1 MARTKRKTSM
11 RGGAKTIKNM
21 KGGMLGGGKSGA
33 YTVSQGNGSG
43 VTYASI
49 RGPKKKKNYTSLSSV
64 GEFGLIERIQSN
76 FDLKNSSSIL
86 GIGDDAAV
94 IDSKNKTVVSTD
106 MLVENIH
113 FNLMYVPLKHL
124 GYKSVIVNLSDIF
137 AMNAKPEQITVSL
150 SVSNRFTLEAVDEL
164 YSGIKLACE
173 KYKVDLIGGDTTSS
187 EKGLIISI
195 TAIGTSEKDRLVY
208 RTGAKKNDLVAV
220 TGNLGAAYMGLQIL
234 EREKEV
240 FKVNPQSQPNLDK
253 YTYCIQR
260 QLRPEARHDIFKYFK
275 ENKIIPTSMIDI
287 SDGLSSEILHI
298 SEKSKVGI
306 HIYEDKIPIDNET
319 IKICK
324 EFKLNEM
331 TAALNGGE
339 DYEILFTIDQSD
351 YELVKKSEIVSIIG
365 HVTKIEEGNKLTT
378 SLDQAID
385 LTAQGWSKI

>member
-1 MARTKRKTSM
+1 MS
-11 RGGAKTIKNM
+11 
-21 KGGMLGGGKSGA
+21 
-33 YTVSQGNGSG
+33 
-43 VTYASI
+43 
-49 RGPKKKKNYTSLSSV
+49 KKKNNYTSLSSV

-94 IDSKNKTVVSTD
+94 IDNKNKTVVSTD

-253 YTYCIQR
+253 YTYCIER
-260 QLRPEARHDIFKYFK
+260 QLKPEARHDVFKYFK

-365 HVTKIEEGNKLTT
+365 HVTKIEDGNKLIT

>member
-1 MARTKRKTSM
+1 MS
-11 RGGAKTIKNM
+11 
-21 KGGMLGGGKSGA
+21 
-33 YTVSQGNGSG
+33 
-43 VTYASI
+43 
-49 RGPKKKKNYTSLSSV
+49 KKKNNYTPLSSI
-64 GEFGLIERIQSN
+64 GEFGLISRIKSN

-94 IDSKNKTVVSTD
+94 IDNKNQTVVSTD

-124 GYKSVIVNLSDIF
+124 GYKSVVVNLSDIF

-173 KYKVDLIGGDTTSS
+173 KYKVDLVGGDTTSS
-187 EKGLIISI
+187 EKGLIISL
-195 TAIGTSEKDRLVY
+195 TAIGSSEKNRLVY
-208 RTGAKKNDLVAV
+208 RSGAKKNDLVVV

-260 QLRPEARHDIFKYFK
+260 QLKPEARYDVFQFFKK
-275 ENKIIPTSMIDI
+275 NKITPTSMIDI
-287 SDGLSSEILHI
+287 SDGLSSEILHL
-298 SEKSKVGI
+298 SEQSKVGI

-365 HVTKIEEGNKLTT
+365 HVTKIEDGNKLIT
-378 SLDQAID
+378 SLDQVID

>member
-1 MARTKRKTSM
+1 MS
-11 RGGAKTIKNM
+11 
-21 KGGMLGGGKSGA
+21 
-33 YTVSQGNGSG
+33 
-43 VTYASI
+43 
-49 RGPKKKKNYTSLSSV
+49 KKKNNYTPLSSI
-64 GEFGLIERIQSN
+64 GEFGLISRIKSN

-94 IDSKNKTVVSTD
+94 IDNKNQTVVSTD

-124 GYKSVIVNLSDIF
+124 GYKSVVVNLSDIF

-173 KYKVDLIGGDTTSS
+173 KYKVDLVGGDTTSS
-187 EKGLIISI
+187 EKGLIISV
-195 TAIGTSEKDRLVY
+195 TAIGTSEKNRLVY
-208 RTGAKKNDLVAV
+208 RSGAKKNDLVAV
-220 TGNLGAAYMGLQIL
+220 TGSLGAAYMGLQIL

-260 QLRPEARHDIFKYFK
+260 QLKPEARYDIFQFFK
-275 ENKIIPTSMIDI
+275 KNKITPTSMIDI
-287 SDGLSSEILHI
+287 SDGLSSEILHL
-298 SEKSKVGI
+298 SEQSKVGI
-306 HIYEDKIPIDNET
+306 HIYEEKIPIENET

-324 EFKLNEM
+324 EFKLNEI

-351 YELVKKSEIVSIIG
+351 YELFEKSEIVTIVG
-365 HVTKIEEGNKLTT
+365 HVTKIEDGNKLITG
-378 SLDQAID
+378 LGQAID

>member
-1 MARTKRKTSM
+1 MS
-11 RGGAKTIKNM
+11 
-21 KGGMLGGGKSGA
+21 
-33 YTVSQGNGSG
+33 
-43 VTYASI
+43 
-49 RGPKKKKNYTSLSSV
+49 KKKNNYTPLSSI
-64 GEFGLIERIQSN
+64 GEFGLINRIKSK
-76 FDLKNSSSIL
+76 FDLKNSSTIL

-94 IDSKNKTVVSTD
+94 IDNKNKTVVSTD

-124 GYKSVIVNLSDIF
+124 GYKSVVVNLSDIF

-187 EKGLIISI
+187 EKGLIISV
-195 TAIGTSEKDRLVY
+195 TAIGTCEKDRLVY

-240 FKVNPQSQPNLDK
+240 FKVNPKSQPDLEK

-260 QLRPEARHDIFKYFK
+260 QLKPEARHDVIKFFK
-275 ENKIIPTSMIDI
+275 ENKLTPTSMIDI

-319 IKICK
+319 IKICN
-324 EFKLNEM
+324 EFKLNEI

-351 YELVKKSEIVSIIG
+351 YEIVKKSEIVSIIG
-365 HVTKIEEGNKLTT
+365 HVTKIEDGNKLITG
-378 SLDQAID
+378 LDQAID

>member
-1 MARTKRKTSM
+1 MS
-11 RGGAKTIKNM
+11 
-21 KGGMLGGGKSGA
+21 
-33 YTVSQGNGSG
+33 
-43 VTYASI
+43 
-49 RGPKKKKNYTSLSSV
+49 KKKNNYTPLSSI
-64 GEFGLIERIQSN
+64 GEFGLISRIKSN
-76 FDLKNSSSIL
+76 FDLKNKSSIL

-94 IDSKNKTVVSTD
+94 IDNKNETVVSTD

-124 GYKSVIVNLSDIF
+124 GYKSVVVNLSDIF

-150 SVSNRFTLEAVDEL
+150 SVSSRFTLEAVDEL

-173 KYKVDLIGGDTTSS
+173 KYKVDLVGGDTTSS
-187 EKGLIISI
+187 EKGLIISL
-195 TAIGTSEKDRLVY
+195 TAIGSSEKNRLVY
-208 RTGAKKNDLVAV
+208 RSGAKKNDLVAV

-260 QLRPEARHDIFKYFK
+260 QLKPEARYDIFQFFK
-275 ENKIIPTSMIDI
+275 KNKITPTSMIDI
-287 SDGLSSEILHI
+287 SDGLSSEILHL
-298 SEKSKVGI
+298 SEQSKVGI

-324 EFKLNEM
+324 EFKLNEI

-365 HVTKIEEGNKLTT
+365 HVKNIEDGNKLIT

>member
-1 MARTKRKTSM
+1 MS
-11 RGGAKTIKNM
+11 
-21 KGGMLGGGKSGA
+21 
-33 YTVSQGNGSG
+33 
-43 VTYASI
+43 
-49 RGPKKKKNYTSLSSV
+49 KKKNNYTPLSSI
-64 GEFGLIERIQSN
+64 GEFGLISRIKSN
-76 FDLKNSSSIL
+76 FDLKNKSSIL

-94 IDSKNKTVVSTD
+94 IDNKNETVVSTD

-124 GYKSVIVNLSDIF
+124 GYKSVVVNLSDIF

-164 YSGIKLACE
+164 YSGIKIACE

-195 TAIGTSEKDRLVY
+195 TALGTSENNRLVY
-208 RTGAKKNDLVAV
+208 RSGAKKNDLVAV
-220 TGNLGAAYMGLQIL
+220 TGDLGAAYMGLQIL

-240 FKVNPQSQPNLDK
+240 FKVNPKSQPNLNK

-260 QLRPEARHDIFKYFK
+260 QLKPEARYDVFKFLK
-275 ENKIIPTSMIDI
+275 KNKIIPTSMIDI
-287 SDGLSSEILHI
+287 SDGLSSEILHL

-324 EFKLNEM
+324 EFKLNEI

-339 DYEILFTIDQSD
+339 DYEILFTINQSD
-351 YELVKKSEIVSIIG
+351 YELVEKSELVTIIG
-365 HVTKIEEGNKLTT
+365 HVTKIEDGNKLITG
-378 SLDQAID
+378 LKQAID

>member
-1 MARTKRKTSM
+1 MS
-11 RGGAKTIKNM
+11 
-21 KGGMLGGGKSGA
+21 
-33 YTVSQGNGSG
+33 
-43 VTYASI
+43 
-49 RGPKKKKNYTSLSSV
+49 KKKNNYTPLSSI
-64 GEFGLIERIQSN
+64 GEFGLINRIKSK
-76 FDLKNSSSIL
+76 FDLKNSSTIL

-94 IDSKNKTVVSTD
+94 IDNKNKTVVSTD

-124 GYKSVIVNLSDIF
+124 GYKSVVVNLSDIF

-187 EKGLIISI
+187 EKGLIISV
-195 TAIGTSEKDRLVY
+195 TAIRTCEKDRLVY

-240 FKVNPQSQPNLDK
+240 FKVNPQSQPNLEK

-260 QLRPEARHDIFKYFK
+260 QLKPEARHDVIKFFK
-275 ENKIIPTSMIDI
+275 ENKLTPTSMIDI

-319 IKICK
+319 IKICN
-324 EFKLNEM
+324 EFKLNEI

-351 YELVKKSEIVSIIG
+351 YEIVKKSEIVSIIG
-365 HVTKIEEGNKLTT
+365 HVTKIEDGNKLITG
-378 SLDQAID
+378 LEQAID
-385 LTAQGWSKI
+385 LTAQGWSTI

>member
-1 MARTKRKTSM
+1 M
-11 RGGAKTIKNM
+11 
-21 KGGMLGGGKSGA
+21 
-33 YTVSQGNGSG
+33 
-43 VTYASI
+43 
-49 RGPKKKKNYTSLSSV
+49 
-64 GEFGLIERIQSN
+64 
-76 FDLKNSSSIL
+76 KNSSTIL

-94 IDSKNKTVVSTD
+94 IDNKNKTVVSTD

-124 GYKSVIVNLSDIF
+124 GYKSIVVNLSDIF

-195 TAIGTSEKDRLVY
+195 TAIGPLKKIDWFIVQVQ
-208 RTGAKKNDLVAV
+208 KNDLVAV

-260 QLRPEARHDIFKYFK
+260 QLKPEARHDVFKYFK
-275 ENKIIPTSMIDI
+275 ENKITPTSMIDI

-351 YELVKKSEIVSIIG
+351 YELVKKVKS
-365 HVTKIEEGNKLTT
+365 
-378 SLDQAID
+378 
-385 LTAQGWSKI
+385 

>member
-1 MARTKRKTSM
+1 
-11 RGGAKTIKNM
+11 
-21 KGGMLGGGKSGA
+21 
-33 YTVSQGNGSG
+33 
-43 VTYASI
+43 
-49 RGPKKKKNYTSLSSV
+49 
-64 GEFGLIERIQSN
+64 
-76 FDLKNSSSIL
+76 
-86 GIGDDAAV
+86 
-94 IDSKNKTVVSTD
+94 

-164 YSGIKLACE
+164 YSGIKIACE

-195 TAIGTSEKDRLVY
+195 TAIGTSEKNKLVY
-208 RTGAKKNDLVAV
+208 RSGAKKNDLVVV
-220 TGNLGAAYMGLQIL
+220 TGDLGAAYMGLQIL

-260 QLRPEARHDIFKYFK
+260 QLKPEARYDIFKFLK
-275 ENKIIPTSMIDI
+275 KNKITPTSMIDV
-287 SDGLSSEILHI
+287 SDGLSSEILHL

-324 EFKLNEM
+324 EFKLNEI

-351 YELVKKSEIVSIIG
+351 YELVEKSELVTIIG
-365 HVTKIEEGNKLTT
+365 HVTKFEDGNKLITG
-378 SLDQAID
+378 LKQAID

>member
-1 MARTKRKTSM
+1 MS
-11 RGGAKTIKNM
+11 
-21 KGGMLGGGKSGA
+21 
-33 YTVSQGNGSG
+33 
-43 VTYASI
+43 
-49 RGPKKKKNYTSLSSV
+49 KKKNNYTSLSSV
-64 GEFGLIERIQSN
+64 GEFGLIKRIQSK

-94 IDSKNKTVVSTD
+94 IDNKNKTVVSTD

-195 TAIGTSEKDRLVY
+195 TAIGTSKKDRLVY

-260 QLRPEARHDIFKYFK
+260 QLKPEARHDVFKFFK
-275 ENKIIPTSMIDI
+275 ENEITPTSMIDI

-365 HVTKIEEGNKLTT
+365 HVTKIEDGNKLIT

>member
-1 MARTKRKTSM
+1 MS
-11 RGGAKTIKNM
+11 
-21 KGGMLGGGKSGA
+21 
-33 YTVSQGNGSG
+33 
-43 VTYASI
+43 
-49 RGPKKKKNYTSLSSV
+49 KKKNNYTPLSSI
-64 GEFGLIERIQSN
+64 GEFGLINRIKSK
-76 FDLKNSSSIL
+76 FDLKNSSTIL

-94 IDSKNKTVVSTD
+94 IDNKNKTVVSTD

-124 GYKSVIVNLSDIF
+124 GYKSVVVNLSDIF

-187 EKGLIISI
+187 EKGLIISV
-195 TAIGTSEKDRLVY
+195 TAMGTCEKDRLVY

-240 FKVNPQSQPNLDK
+240 FKVNPKSQPDLEK

-260 QLRPEARHDIFKYFK
+260 QLKPEARHDVIKFFK
-275 ENKIIPTSMIDI
+275 ENKVTPTSMIDI

-319 IKICK
+319 IKICN
-324 EFKLNEM
+324 EFKINEI

-339 DYEILFTIDQSD
+339 DYEILFTVNQSD
-351 YELVKKSEIVSIIG
+351 YEIVKKSEIISIIG
-365 HVTKIEEGNKLTT
+365 HVTKIEDGNKLITG
-378 SLDQAID
+378 LEQAID
-385 LTAQGWSKI
+385 LTAQGWSTI

>member
-1 MARTKRKTSM
+1 MS
-11 RGGAKTIKNM
+11 
-21 KGGMLGGGKSGA
+21 
-33 YTVSQGNGSG
+33 
-43 VTYASI
+43 
-49 RGPKKKKNYTSLSSV
+49 KKKNNYTSLSSV

-94 IDSKNKTVVSTD
+94 IDNKNKTVVSTD

-234 EREKEV
+234 EREKGSV
-240 FKVNPQSQPNLDK
+240 
-253 YTYCIQR
+253 
-260 QLRPEARHDIFKYFK
+260 
-275 ENKIIPTSMIDI
+275 
-287 SDGLSSEILHI
+287 
-298 SEKSKVGI
+298 
-306 HIYEDKIPIDNET
+306 
-319 IKICK
+319 
-324 EFKLNEM
+324 
-331 TAALNGGE
+331 
-339 DYEILFTIDQSD
+339 
-351 YELVKKSEIVSIIG
+351 
-365 HVTKIEEGNKLTT
+365 
-378 SLDQAID
+378 
-385 LTAQGWSKI
+385 

>member
-1 MARTKRKTSM
+1 MS
-11 RGGAKTIKNM
+11 
-21 KGGMLGGGKSGA
+21 
-33 YTVSQGNGSG
+33 
-43 VTYASI
+43 
-49 RGPKKKKNYTSLSSV
+49 KKKNNYTPLSSI
-64 GEFGLIERIQSN
+64 GEFGLINRIKSN

-94 IDSKNKTVVSTD
+94 IDNKNETVVSTD

-164 YSGIKLACE
+164 YSGIKIACE

-195 TAIGTSEKDRLVY
+195 TAIGTSEKNKLVY
-208 RTGAKKNDLVAV
+208 RSGAKKNDLVVV
-220 TGNLGAAYMGLQIL
+220 TGDLGAAYMGLQIL

-253 YTYCIQR
+253 YTYCIQK
-260 QLRPEARHDIFKYFK
+260 QLKPEARYDIFKFLK
-275 ENKIIPTSMIDI
+275 KNKITPTSMIDV
-287 SDGLSSEILHI
+287 SDGLSSEILHL

-324 EFKLNEM
+324 EFKLNEI

-351 YELVKKSEIVSIIG
+351 YELVEKSELVTIIG
-365 HVTKIEEGNKLTT
+365 HVTKFEDGNKLITG
-378 SLDQAID
+378 LKQAID

>member
-1 MARTKRKTSM
+1 MS
-11 RGGAKTIKNM
+11 
-21 KGGMLGGGKSGA
+21 
-33 YTVSQGNGSG
+33 
-43 VTYASI
+43 
-49 RGPKKKKNYTSLSSV
+49 KKKNNYTPLSSI
-64 GEFGLIERIQSN
+64 GEFGLISRIKSN
-76 FDLKNSSSIL
+76 FDLKNKSSIL

-94 IDSKNKTVVSTD
+94 IDNKNETVVSTD

-124 GYKSVIVNLSDIF
+124 GYKSVVVNLSDIF

-173 KYKVDLIGGDTTSS
+173 KYKVDLVGGDTTSS
-187 EKGLIISI
+187 EKGLIISL
-195 TAIGTSEKDRLVY
+195 TAIGSSEKNRLVY
-208 RTGAKKNDLVAV
+208 RSGAKKNDLVAV

-240 FKVNPQSQPNLDK
+240 FKVNPQSQPNLNK

-260 QLRPEARHDIFKYFK
+260 QLKPEARYDVFKFFK
-275 ENKIIPTSMIDI
+275 KNKIIPTSMIDV
-287 SDGLSSEILHI
+287 SDGLSSEILHL

-324 EFKLNEM
+324 EFKLNEI

-339 DYEILFTIDQSD
+339 DYEILFTINQSD
-351 YELVKKSEIVSIIG
+351 YELVEKSELVTIIG
-365 HVTKIEEGNKLTT
+365 HVTKIEDGNKLITG
-378 SLDQAID
+378 LKQAID
-385 LTAQGWSKI
+385 LTSQGWSKI

>member
-1 MARTKRKTSM
+1 MS
-11 RGGAKTIKNM
+11 
-21 KGGMLGGGKSGA
+21 
-33 YTVSQGNGSG
+33 
-43 VTYASI
+43 
-49 RGPKKKKNYTSLSSV
+49 KKKNNYTSLSSI
-64 GEFGLIERIQSN
+64 GEFGLINRIKSN
-76 FDLKNSSSIL
+76 FNLKNSSSKL

-94 IDSKNKTVVSTD
+94 INNKNETVVSTD

-124 GYKSVIVNLSDIF
+124 GYKSVVVNLSDIF

-150 SVSNRFTLEAVDEL
+150 SVSNRFSLEAVEEL

-187 EKGLIISI
+187 QKGLIISV
-195 TAIGTSEKDRLVY
+195 TAIGTSEKNRLVY
-208 RTGAKKNDLVAV
+208 RSGAKKNDLIAV
-220 TGNLGAAYMGLQIL
+220 TGSLGAAYMGLQIL

-240 FKVNPQSQPNLDK
+240 FKVNPHSQPNLDK
-253 YTYCIQR
+253 YTYCIQK
-260 QLRPEARHDIFKYFK
+260 QLKPEARYDIFQFFEK
-275 ENKIIPTSMIDI
+275 NKIRPTSMIDI
-287 SDGLSSEILHI
+287 SDGLSSEILHL
-298 SEKSKVGI
+298 SEQSKVGI
-306 HIYEDKIPIDNET
+306 HIYENKIPIDNET

-351 YELVKKSEIVSIIG
+351 YDLVKKSEIISVIG
-365 HVTKIEEGNKLTT
+365 HVTKIEDGNKLIS

>member
-1 MARTKRKTSM
+1 MSQK
-11 RGGAKTIKNM
+11 KN
-21 KGGMLGGGKSGA
+21 
-33 YTVSQGNGSG
+33 
-43 VTYASI
+43 
-49 RGPKKKKNYTSLSSV
+49 NYTSLSSV
-64 GEFGLIERIQSN
+64 GEFGLIKRIQSN
-76 FDLKNSSSIL
+76 FDLKNSSSLL

-253 YTYCIQR
+253 YTYCIER
-260 QLRPEARHDIFKYFK
+260 QLKPEARHDVIKFFK
-275 ENKIIPTSMIDI
+275 ENKLTPTSMIDI

-319 IKICK
+319 IKICN
-324 EFKLNEM
+324 EFKLNEI

-351 YELVKKSEIVSIIG
+351 YEIVKKSEIVSIIG
-365 HVTKIEEGNKLTT
+365 HVTKIEEGNKLIT

>member
-1 MARTKRKTSM
+1 MS
-11 RGGAKTIKNM
+11 
-21 KGGMLGGGKSGA
+21 
-33 YTVSQGNGSG
+33 
-43 VTYASI
+43 
-49 RGPKKKKNYTSLSSV
+49 KKKNNYTPLSSI
-64 GEFGLIERIQSN
+64 GEFGLINRIKSK
-76 FDLKNSSSIL
+76 FDLKNSSTIL

-94 IDSKNKTVVSTD
+94 IDNKNKTVVSTD

-124 GYKSVIVNLSDIF
+124 GYKSVVVNLSDIF

-187 EKGLIISI
+187 EKGLIISV
-195 TAIGTSEKDRLVY
+195 TAMGTCEKDRLVY

-240 FKVNPQSQPNLDK
+240 FKVNPKSQPDLEK

-260 QLRPEARHDIFKYFK
+260 QLKPEARHDVIKFFK
-275 ENKIIPTSMIDI
+275 ENKVTPTSMIDI

-298 SEKSKVGI
+298 CEKSKVGI

-365 HVTKIEEGNKLTT
+365 HVTKIEDGNKLIT

>member
-1 MARTKRKTSM
+1 MS
-11 RGGAKTIKNM
+11 
-21 KGGMLGGGKSGA
+21 
-33 YTVSQGNGSG
+33 
-43 VTYASI
+43 
-49 RGPKKKKNYTSLSSV
+49 KKKNNYTPLSSI
-64 GEFGLIERIQSN
+64 GEFGLINRIKSK

-94 IDSKNKTVVSTD
+94 IDNKNKTVVSTD

-124 GYKSVIVNLSDIF
+124 GYKSVVVNLSDIF

-187 EKGLIISI
+187 EKGLIISV
-195 TAIGTSEKDRLVY
+195 TAMGTCEKDRLVY

-240 FKVNPQSQPNLDK
+240 FKVNPKSQPDLEK

-260 QLRPEARHDIFKYFK
+260 QLKPEARHDVIKFFK
-275 ENKIIPTSMIDI
+275 ENKVTPTSMIDI

-298 SEKSKVGI
+298 SEKSKVGV
-306 HIYEDKIPIDNET
+306 HIYEDKIPIDYET

-324 EFKLNEM
+324 EFKLNEI

-351 YELVKKSEIVSIIG
+351 YEIVKKSEIVSIIG
-365 HVTKIEEGNKLTT
+365 HVTKIEDGNKLITG
-378 SLDQAID
+378 LDQAID

>member
-1 MARTKRKTSM
+1 MS
-11 RGGAKTIKNM
+11 
-21 KGGMLGGGKSGA
+21 
-33 YTVSQGNGSG
+33 
-43 VTYASI
+43 
-49 RGPKKKKNYTSLSSV
+49 KKKNNYTSLSSV
-64 GEFGLIERIQSN
+64 GEFGLIKRIQSN

-94 IDSKNKTVVSTD
+94 IDSKNKTVISTD

-137 AMNAKPEQITVSL
+137 AMNATPEQITVSL
-150 SVSNRFTLEAVDEL
+150 SVSNRFTLEAMDEL

-187 EKGLIISI
+187 ERGLVISI

-208 RTGAKKNDLVAV
+208 RTGAKKNNLVAV

-240 FKVNPQSQPNLDK
+240 FKVNPQSQPNLEK

-260 QLRPEARHDIFKYFK
+260 QLKPEARQDILEFFK
-275 ENKIIPTSMIDI
+275 EHKITPTSMIDI

-306 HIYEDKIPIDNET
+306 HIYENKIPIDNET

-365 HVTKIEEGNKLTT
+365 HVTKIEDGNKLITG
-378 SLDQAID
+378 LDQAID

>member
-1 MARTKRKTSM
+1 MS
-11 RGGAKTIKNM
+11 
-21 KGGMLGGGKSGA
+21 
-33 YTVSQGNGSG
+33 
-43 VTYASI
+43 
-49 RGPKKKKNYTSLSSV
+49 KKKNNYTPLSSI
-64 GEFGLIERIQSN
+64 GEFGLINRIKSK
-76 FDLKNSSSIL
+76 FDLKNSSTIL

-94 IDSKNKTVVSTD
+94 IDNKNKTVVSTD

-124 GYKSVIVNLSDIF
+124 GYKSIVVNLSDIF

-187 EKGLIISI
+187 EKGLIISV
-195 TAIGTSEKDRLVY
+195 TAMGTCEKDRLVY

-240 FKVNPQSQPNLDK
+240 FKVNPKSQPDLEK

-260 QLRPEARHDIFKYFK
+260 QLKPEARHDVIKFFK
-275 ENKIIPTSMIDI
+275 ENKVTPTSMIDI

-319 IKICK
+319 IKICN
-324 EFKLNEM
+324 EFKLNEI

-351 YELVKKSEIVSIIG
+351 YEIVKKSEIVSIIG
-365 HVTKIEEGNKLTT
+365 HVTKIEDGNKLITG
-378 SLDQAID
+378 LDQAID

>member
-1 MARTKRKTSM
+1 MS
-11 RGGAKTIKNM
+11 
-21 KGGMLGGGKSGA
+21 
-33 YTVSQGNGSG
+33 
-43 VTYASI
+43 
-49 RGPKKKKNYTSLSSV
+49 KKKNNYTPLSSI
-64 GEFGLIERIQSN
+64 GEFGLISRIKSN

-94 IDSKNKTVVSTD
+94 IDNKNQTVVSTD

-124 GYKSVIVNLSDIF
+124 GYKSVVVNLSDIF

-164 YSGIKLACE
+164 YSGIKIACE

-195 TAIGTSEKDRLVY
+195 TAIGTSEKNRLVY
-208 RTGAKKNDLVAV
+208 RSGAKKNDLVAV
-220 TGNLGAAYMGLQIL
+220 TGDLGAAYMGLQIL

-240 FKVNPQSQPNLDK
+240 FKVNPKSQPNLNK

-260 QLRPEARHDIFKYFK
+260 QLKPEARYDVFKFLK
-275 ENKIIPTSMIDI
+275 KNKIIPTSMIDI
-287 SDGLSSEILHI
+287 SDGLSSEILHL

-319 IKICK
+319 TKICK
-324 EFKLNEM
+324 EFKLNEI

-339 DYEILFTIDQSD
+339 DYEILFTINQSD
-351 YELVKKSEIVSIIG
+351 YELVEKSELVTIIG
-365 HVTKIEEGNKLTT
+365 HVTKIEDGNKLITG
-378 SLDQAID
+378 LKQAID

>member
-1 MARTKRKTSM
+1 MS
-11 RGGAKTIKNM
+11 
-21 KGGMLGGGKSGA
+21 
-33 YTVSQGNGSG
+33 
-43 VTYASI
+43 
-49 RGPKKKKNYTSLSSV
+49 KKKNNYTPLSSI
-64 GEFGLIERIQSN
+64 GEFGLINRIKSK
-76 FDLKNSSSIL
+76 FDLKNSSTIL

-94 IDSKNKTVVSTD
+94 IDNKNKTVVSTD

-124 GYKSVIVNLSDIF
+124 GYKSVVVNLSDIF

-187 EKGLIISI
+187 EKGLIISV
-195 TAIGTSEKDRLVY
+195 TAMGTCEKDRLVY

-240 FKVNPQSQPNLDK
+240 FKVNPKSQPDLEK

-260 QLRPEARHDIFKYFK
+260 QLKPEARHDVIKFFK
-275 ENKIIPTSMIDI
+275 ENKVTPTSMIDI

-319 IKICK
+319 IKICN
-324 EFKLNEM
+324 EFKINEI

-339 DYEILFTIDQSD
+339 DYEILFTVNQSD
-351 YELVKKSEIVSIIG
+351 YEIVKKSEIISIIG
-365 HVTKIEEGNKLTT
+365 HVTKIEDGNKLITG
-378 SLDQAID
+378 LDQAID

>member
-1 MARTKRKTSM
+1 MSQK
-11 RGGAKTIKNM
+11 KN
-21 KGGMLGGGKSGA
+21 
-33 YTVSQGNGSG
+33 
-43 VTYASI
+43 
-49 RGPKKKKNYTSLSSV
+49 NYTSLSSV
-64 GEFGLIERIQSN
+64 GEFGLIKRIQSN

-150 SVSNRFTLEAVDEL
+150 SLSNRFTLEAVDEL

-260 QLRPEARHDIFKYFK
+260 QLKPEARHDVLKYFK
-275 ENKIIPTSMIDI
+275 ENKITPTSMIDI

-365 HVTKIEEGNKLTT
+365 HVTKIEDGNKLIT

>member
-1 MARTKRKTSM
+1 MS
-11 RGGAKTIKNM
+11 
-21 KGGMLGGGKSGA
+21 
-33 YTVSQGNGSG
+33 
-43 VTYASI
+43 
-49 RGPKKKKNYTSLSSV
+49 KKKNNYTPLSSI
-64 GEFGLIERIQSN
+64 GEFGLINRIKSK
-76 FDLKNSSSIL
+76 FDLKNSSTIL

-94 IDSKNKTVVSTD
+94 IDNKNKTVVSTD

-124 GYKSVIVNLSDIF
+124 GYKSVVVNLSDIF

-187 EKGLIISI
+187 EKGLIISV
-195 TAIGTSEKDRLVY
+195 TAIGTCEKDRLVY

-240 FKVNPQSQPNLDK
+240 FKVNPKSQPDLEK

-260 QLRPEARHDIFKYFK
+260 QLKPEARHDVIKFFK
-275 ENKIIPTSMIDI
+275 ENKVTPTSMIDI

-319 IKICK
+319 IKICN
-324 EFKLNEM
+324 EFKLNEI

-351 YELVKKSEIVSIIG
+351 YEIVKKSEIVSIIG
-365 HVTKIEEGNKLTT
+365 HVTKIEDGNKLITG
-378 SLDQAID
+378 LDQAID

>member
-1 MARTKRKTSM
+1 MS
-11 RGGAKTIKNM
+11 
-21 KGGMLGGGKSGA
+21 
-33 YTVSQGNGSG
+33 
-43 VTYASI
+43 
-49 RGPKKKKNYTSLSSV
+49 KKKNNYTPLSSI
-64 GEFGLIERIQSN
+64 GEFGLINRIKSK
-76 FDLKNSSSIL
+76 FDLKNSSTIL

-94 IDSKNKTVVSTD
+94 IDNKNKTVVSTD

-124 GYKSVIVNLSDIF
+124 GYKSVVVNLSDIF

-187 EKGLIISI
+187 EKGLIISV
-195 TAIGTSEKDRLVY
+195 TAMGTCEKDRLVY

-240 FKVNPQSQPNLDK
+240 FKVNPKSQPDLEK

-260 QLRPEARHDIFKYFK
+260 QLKPEARHDVIKFFK
-275 ENKIIPTSMIDI
+275 ENKLTPTSMIDI

-319 IKICK
+319 IKICN
-324 EFKLNEM
+324 EFKLNEI

-351 YELVKKSEIVSIIG
+351 YEIVKKSEIVSIIG
-365 HVTKIEEGNKLTT
+365 HVTKIEDGNKLITG
-378 SLDQAID
+378 LDQAID